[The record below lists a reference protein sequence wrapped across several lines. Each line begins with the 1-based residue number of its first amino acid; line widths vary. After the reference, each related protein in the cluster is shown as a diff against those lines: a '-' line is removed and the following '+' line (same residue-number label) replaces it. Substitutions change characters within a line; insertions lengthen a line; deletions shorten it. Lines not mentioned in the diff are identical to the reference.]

1 MPKTTHNRTITKAD
15 IAAAAKLKA
24 VWAARAKSL
33 GLTQEAIGAELDITQ
48 GAVSQYLNGKIS
60 MNYRTLAVFC
70 RALGIDPADI
80 RNDLPEQQ
88 LMQSSASEGGWE
100 DIRGVRQAAALG
112 DGSFVDEY
120 AETHKLKFRTS
131 SLRKQGLREDR
142 LVVYYGDG
150 ESMEPRI
157 RHGDAL
163 LFDTGD
169 KRPVDGAIYLFSSPD
184 TGLTVKRL
192 VDYGGRW
199 FLEADNKHARNWSK
213 PVPMDGERHHYTIEG
228 KLRWIGS
235 WEG

>member
-1 MPKTTHNRTITKAD
+1 MESKKAKPTAAD
-15 IAAAAKLKA
+15 RAAAAALKA
-24 VWAARAKSL
+24 AWDARARGL
-33 GLTQEAIGAELDITQ
+33 GLTQEAIAGELGITQ
-48 GAVSQYLNGKIS
+48 GAVSQYLNGKIP
-60 MNYRTLAVFC
+60 MNYRTLVVFC
-70 RALGIDPADI
+70 RALGIDDSDI
-80 RNDLPEQQ
+80 RTDLPEQQ
-88 LMQSSASEGGWE
+88 LTSTASADVGWE
-100 DIRGVRQAAALG
+100 DIRGVRQPAALG